1 MTTEYSIQKM
11 VSDGTLSTITLGI
24 QYLQRNDIYV
34 RIAGVETPQSGA
46 PSGYTWYFIDN
57 TTLKILPVVPNGV
70 EVVVYRRTDVDAMYN
85 IYSQN
90 AQFDEATIDENNQQL
105 LYIAQEYLEQGI
117 PGAGV
122 DIIEFIRDDG
132 SFTYYRIKR
141 TDGSYSEEFTVPS
154 ASNSTKVLTRE
165 SLRRSYVEV
174 GYSLVDGS
182 FEAGGTLTGV
192 GDVLL
197 HEASGKAY
205 SWRGSYPLGVYIV
218 PPSSS
223 PSEASWVD
231 VSPLEPGA
239 GTVRDGRFA
248 LRDWVSVMDFGAKG
262 DGVTD
267 DRAAI
272 QAALDYIFSRGGGTV
287 HFPKAPSFYNI
298 ASTHPDHPDSALVVH
313 ASGADFYDSGLIIS
327 GDSEAQEVILTVP
340 VKIHSMI
347 RFVDGYSSYVQIKDI
362 TFKGGTD
369 SSIPKC
375 DYVLYAADYYHPN
388 MTLDTC
394 RFYIAQEACMR
405 VATFVA
411 SFKKVTCAYSKI
423 GFHIEGEDL
432 HGIDVSLTT
441 SLTMASCYSLNHSV
455 AGYRFGY
462 MTYSSLH
469 SCACDAVT
477 GYAYEFGIVRGVSMI
492 ACGAEGT
499 RQLIKVA
506 SAHGFSATSFMA
518 LACGD
523 NASPPSSLITI
534 EAGSSS
540 FITGLVLDIP
550 KAYGKK
556 LALTGNSWGSECVVI
571 GDSSITPDEV
581 SYVSNFTFEK
591 PIKFVVYD
599 KTNKDETYTIAN
611 KADMIAVLSK
621 LSEIEINHNIS
632 INLPNSDIVIDEFV
646 TGFSKARGVGT
657 VSFNGGGAS
666 SRIVVAG
673 NGQFNIQ
680 ATPVRIYFK
689 NTTLF
694 MNSITTGQGFNLF
707 GSNIYLVNTDIKSHN
722 GFVQWGL
729 GETTGLHLDANSTI
743 ETPSFVISNG
753 YHVLVESG
761 TTPPAG
767 AGYPLH
773 SRARASDPNATR
785 SGWVYVSGSGWVPTL
800 S

>member
-1 MTTEYSIQKM
+1 MACGDVLSLEDLQTAKKHQIFEAEVITGLAGGVAGGVSIDYATNQVTGQTQK
-11 VSDGTLSTITLGI
+11 TLPAVL
-24 QYLQRNDIYV
+24 RD
-34 RIAGVETPQSGA
+34 AGFRPA
-46 PSGYTWYFIDN
+46 
-57 TTLKILPVVPNGV
+57 
-70 EVVVYRRTDVDAMYN
+70 
-85 IYSQN
+85 
-90 AQFDEATIDENNQQL
+90 
-105 LYIAQEYLEQGI
+105 
-117 PGAGV
+117 
-122 DIIEFIRDDG
+122 
-132 SFTYYRIKR
+132 SFTFA
-141 TDGSYSEEFTVPS
+141 T
-154 ASNSTKVLTRE
+154 
-165 SLRRSYVEV
+165 
-174 GYSLVDGS
+174 
-182 FEAGGTLTGV
+182 GGTLTANDRNKAVLWPLASGGDGYWCYWEGALPKVIPALSTPSSTGGVTEGAWRPV
-192 GDVLL
+192 GDITLREEL
-197 HEASGKAY
+197 AATT
-205 SWRGSYPLGVYIV
+205 GSTLVGFQQ
-218 PPSSS
+218 
-223 PSEASWVD
+223 
-231 VSPLEPGA
+231 A
-239 GTVRDGRFA
+239 GTGAIPRTAQSKMRDF
-248 LRDWVSVMDFGAKG
+248 VSVMDFGAKG
-262 DGVTD
+262 DGITD

-272 QAALDYIFSRGGGTV
+272 QKALDYVFEQGGGTV

-347 RFVDGYSSYVQIKDI
+347 RFVDGYSSYEQIKDI

-506 SAHGFSATSFMA
+506 SAHGFSAISFMT

-534 EAGSSS
+534 ETGSSS

-550 KAYGKK
+550 RAYGKK
-556 LALTGNSWGSECVVI
+556 LAVTGNSWGSECVVI

-591 PIKFVVYD
+591 PIKFPVYER
-599 KTNKDETYTIAN
+599 TNKNETFTVNSRVELAAVFD
-611 KADMIAVLSK
+611 KLAD
-621 LSEIEINHNIS
+621 IEINHDIS
-632 INLPNSDIVIDEFV
+632 INLPNGDLSIDEYV
-646 TGFSKARGVGT
+646 SGFSKTRGVGT

-694 MNSITTGQGFNLF
+694 MNSITTGQGLVLL
-707 GSNIYLVNTDIKSHN
+707 GGNISLVNTDIKSHN
-722 GFVQWGL
+722 GAVQWAL
-729 GETTGLHLDANSTI
+729 GDTTRLYLDVNSTI
-743 ETPSFVISNG
+743 ETNNFVLSRG
-753 YHVLVESG
+753 YLVQVESG
-761 TTPPAG
+761 TTAPVG
-767 AGYPLH
+767 NYPLH
-773 SRARASDPNATR
+773 SRARASDPNSTR
-785 SGWVYVSGSGWVPTL
+785 SGWVWVATGWVPTL